1 MTQSTFSRRRCAAL
15 STTTAAAALLLSFAM
30 PATATSV
37 SLFEAAFHIDGAV
50 AAIAAAPANVNTS
63 AFDQLTGLGQISI
76 TITGAGSHHL
86 GAFVDHEIDETSN
99 TFFNEFGA
107 AVGAAAS
114 GQSWEIDEPGFVFGD
129 IYANFTAGTL
139 DNSNA
144 VPAGSPDDVSMALG
158 WNFNLLA
165 SETATVRFV
174 VTETAPASGFYLQQ
188 TDPDSQAS
196 IFFTS
201 ALTIRDSGQNI
212 PEPTGLAL
220 LALGLAA
227 LRVARRRKAPA

>member
-1 MTQSTFSRRRCAAL
+1 MTPQSTFGRRRCAAL
-15 STTTAAAALLLSFAM
+15 STTTAALLLSFAT
-30 PATATSV
+30 PATAASV
-37 SLFEAAFHIDGAV
+37 NLFEAAFNLDGAV
-50 AAIAAAPANVNTS
+50 AVIAAAPANVNTS
-63 AFDQLTGLGQISI
+63 AFDQVTGLGQISI
-76 TITGAGSHHL
+76 TITGAGSHQL
-86 GAFVDHEIDETSN
+86 GAFVDHEIDEAIN

-107 AVGAAAS
+107 AVGTAAS
-114 GQSWEIDEPGFVFGD
+114 GQSWEIDEPGYVFGD

-139 DNSNA
+139 DNANA

-158 WNFNLLA
+158 WNFSLLS

-188 TDPDSQAS
+188 TDPDSDVS

-201 ALTIRDSGQNI
+201 TLTIRDSGQDI

-227 LRVARRRKAPA
+227 LRVTRRRKASA